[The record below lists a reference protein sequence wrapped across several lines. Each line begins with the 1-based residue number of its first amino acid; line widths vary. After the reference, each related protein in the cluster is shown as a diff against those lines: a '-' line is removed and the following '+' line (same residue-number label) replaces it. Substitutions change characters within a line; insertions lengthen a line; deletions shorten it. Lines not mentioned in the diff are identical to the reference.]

1 MKTNKN
7 VLEEYLYN
15 KLKIFALDN
24 KKGNEFCKNI
34 EERHGVPLTKTMD
47 FIADRVPFSETTE
60 FELYCMLEEFDE
72 TKLSKYF
79 TDTEINTYSKTKQQ
93 ESTGIKF
100 PIIIKC
106 VQITPD
112 QYIGKMDTD
121 FLMKLKSNQMIS
133 YNTNAQRTMQ
143 RIVRGAKEFYRISLN
158 KNAVAAIRKSFES
171 NEFIPNTITL
181 NMPIRED
188 VSFRYDSKNSEL
200 IINSIKSFDISDGY
214 HRYVAIS
221 QIKNADPNWNY
232 PMEIRITNFSE
243 EKTRN
248 LIFQE
253 DQKTKMRKVDSDSMN
268 SNQGSNIV
276 TERLNQDT
284 MCNFAGSIQRNGGQ
298 INFAE
303 FSSVLNYLYFK
314 NKPGTTEV
322 STRIRIQQEVKDGL
336 NAFSESDEKWLKH
349 IYNFKELCILLYGIY
364 NKKTPQEILNA
375 LSKQDELNAKKF
387 YTKIPKKTT
396 FNEIEKL
403 Y

>member
-7 VLEEYLYN
+7 VLEGYLYN
-15 KLKIFALDN
+15 KLKFFALNN

-34 EERHGVPLTKTMD
+34 EEKHGIPLARTTD
-47 FIADRVPFSETTE
+47 FLSDRVPFSKTTE
-60 FELYCMLEEFDE
+60 FELYCMLEEFDK
-72 TKLSKYF
+72 TKLSEYF
-79 TDTEINTYSKTKQQ
+79 TDTEINTYSKTEYNK
-93 ESTGIKF
+93 STSIKF

-143 RIVRGAKEFYRISLN
+143 RIVRGSKEFYRISLN
-158 KNAVAAIRKSFES
+158 KNAVAAIRKSFKS
-171 NEFIPNTITL
+171 NEYIPNTITL
-181 NMPIRED
+181 NMPIRDD

-221 QIKNADPNWNY
+221 QIKDSDPNWNY

-284 MCNFAGSIQRNGGQ
+284 MCNFAGSIQRNGGL

-314 NKPGTTEV
+314 DKPGTTEV
-322 STRIRIQQEVKDGL
+322 SARIKIQQEVRDGL
-336 NAFSESDEKWLKH
+336 NAFSENDTKWLSH
-349 IYNFKELCILLYGIY
+349 VYNFKELCIILYGIY
-364 NKKTPQEILNA
+364 NKKTPQEISTA
-375 LSKQDELNAKKF
+375 LSRQTELTAKKF
-387 YTKIPKKTT
+387 YIKTPRKT
-396 FNEIEKL
+396 MFNEIEKL